1 MKKPQLVIMA
11 AGLGSRFGGLKQMA
25 PVDPQNHWII
35 DYSIFDAVRAGF
47 GDIILIVKPENEQLF
62 RDTLGKRV
70 GGAAN
75 IVYVHQRPEILPA
88 GFSVP
93 EGRVKPWGTAHAVLC
108 AKDVIDA
115 PFSVINDDDF
125 YGKDSF
131 KIIHDYL
138 VSDHPADEYA
148 MVGYQV
154 ENTLTEN
161 GHVARGVCAMDESG
175 QFLTGIVERTHIE
188 PRDGGAAFTED
199 DGKTFTFLPNGTTV
213 SMNFWGFTPDILTEI
228 ENRFSTFLKDNLPT
242 NPLKCEYF
250 LPLIPN
256 QLIGE
261 GKAKVRVLPC
271 PEKWYGVTYQPDM
284 PQVQAAIAQMK
295 KDGLYPLSL
304 WK

>member
-115 PFSVINDDDF
+115 PFSVINADDF

-131 KIIHDYL
+131 KTIHDYL

-175 QFLTGIVERTHIE
+175 RFLTGIVERTHIE

-213 SMNFWGFTPDILTEI
+213 SMNFWGFTPEILKEI
-228 ENRFSTFLKDNLPT
+228 EGRFASFLAENLPK

-256 QLIGE
+256 QLIAE